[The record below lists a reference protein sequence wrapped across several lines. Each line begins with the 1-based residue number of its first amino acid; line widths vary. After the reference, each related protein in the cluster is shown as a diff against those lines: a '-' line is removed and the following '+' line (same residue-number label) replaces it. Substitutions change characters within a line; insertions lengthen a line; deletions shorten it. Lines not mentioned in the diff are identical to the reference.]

1 MWPAAPFGKTAALA
15 LLAGIATCLWSPALA
30 PQPWLWSALLVG
42 TLLWW
47 RGRAVRWLGALAF
60 GCALAGLHA
69 GHALSLQL
77 PGDWEKREVT
87 VQGRVVEL
95 PEHQSRRTAFAFRVA
110 DTSNQPGPLRGRLL
124 QLSWYDD

>member
-60 GCALAGLHA
+60 GCALAGLPA
-69 GHALSLQL
+69 GHAPSLQL
-77 PGDWEKREVT
+77 PGDWEKREVP
-87 VQGRVVEL
+87 VQGRWVEL
-95 PEHQSRRTAFAFRVA
+95 PGPQRRPPDFPF
-110 DTSNQPGPLRGRLL
+110 PLAATT
-124 QLSWYDD
+124 